1 MKASRE
7 KVDAFLSTIKDIPI
21 ELIEDAARLYA
32 TSTKRTGEY
41 DSFEAFFRGANPDPL
56 FAAEVVA
63 GTRDYSQAEL
73 LYIFGAVHGTAF
85 RTWFDGS
92 KEMKRDLSPSFRQNN
107 YVLAS
112 GRPRSDAFLGQTAAD
127 HCRTRHSYLRWAGRE
142 SDRLAR

>member
-112 GRPRSDAFLGQTAAD
+112 EKRMPTKVNTIAFGAIEDMRPLDGAWLNRGDKK
-127 HCRTRHSYLRWAGRE
+127 RR
-142 SDRLAR
+142 